1 MKDIEKKKQLKK
13 DIDRIDKL
21 YASCQKKNDRIDMLI
36 NKDLKDSIRQVAYDN
51 GYNLSHYL
59 NRMIMNEVI
68 TFYPEVLEN
77 YTRKNR
83 KNY

>member
-13 DIDRIDKL
+13 DIARIDKL

-36 NKDLKDSIRQVAYDN
+36 NKDLKDSIRQVAYNN

-59 NRMIMNEVI
+59 NRMIMNEVSS
-68 TFYPEVLEN
+68 Y
-77 YTRKNR
+77 K
-83 KNY
+83 K

>member
-13 DIDRIDKL
+13 DIAKIDKL

-36 NKDLKDSIRQVAYDN
+36 NKDLKDSIRQVAYNN

-59 NRMIMNEVI
+59 NRMIMNEVSS
-68 TFYPEVLEN
+68 Y
-77 YTRKNR
+77 K
-83 KNY
+83 K